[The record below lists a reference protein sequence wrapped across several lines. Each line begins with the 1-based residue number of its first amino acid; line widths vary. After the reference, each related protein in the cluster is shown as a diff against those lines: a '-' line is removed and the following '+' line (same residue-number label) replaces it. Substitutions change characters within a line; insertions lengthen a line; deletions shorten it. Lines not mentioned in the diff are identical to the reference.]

1 MSDNQTKPKH
11 MSADTAAAKF
21 ADILKWRLQPATP
34 HPTLSAVRYDR
45 DRITGTPGS
54 TRLPFPIDTITA
66 DNPSAAG
73 VETTAGIHTW
83 IELWGAWLTWALDL
97 TPRKIDG
104 AWLLS
109 VLQDNP
115 DLHPLPDPKAFA
127 DDEAMCAWAEGFLTD
142 WDRFTHEL
150 TKLWWRVGDTT
161 GNTPLRRGL
170 CPKCLKGTMQQH
182 PEHKTGYADDATCTN
197 CSTTIPADDLE
208 RSRRQ
213 ALRHI
218 TIADDNG
225 ETWVYGKQAIEIY
238 GDALTWAHLR
248 DWHKQGRLQR
258 RGNKRNFQ
266 YPLSQINGLV
276 VDSQ

>member
-45 DRITGTPGS
+45 DRITGTPSS

-66 DNPSAAG
+66 DNPTAAG

-127 DDEAMCAWAEGFLTD
+127 DDEAMSAWATGFLID

-150 TKLWWRVGDTT
+150 TRLWWKIGDTT

-170 CPKCLKGTMQQH
+170 CPRC
-182 PEHKTGYADDATCTN
+182 KTGYLHSEVDERKGFADEATCTN
-197 CSTTIPADDLE
+197 RKCGIQIDYHKEEVANSVRA
-208 RSRRQ
+208 
-213 ALRHI
+213 ALR
-218 TIADDNG
+218 G
-225 ETWVYGKQAIEIY
+225 ETVSEDTYLTLNEIRTIWPRIKESTLRWWVHQG
-238 GDALTWAHLR
+238 HVR
-248 DWHKQGRLQR
+248 KQGGL
-258 RGNKRNFQ
+258 
-266 YPLSQINGLV
+266 YCLADINARMWTRTP
-276 VDSQ
+276 